1 MNDERDDSG
10 LIDASLTDDVS
21 DEIQAELAAVFAPSD
36 DATTM
41 SRDESAPSGSGSSPS
56 RGTKKSL
63 VSRLARRRRA
73 DVVDEP
79 RSVTKKV
86 SREPAPAT
94 KPAPAPAPKPAQ
106 APRPSA
112 SGKKRV
118 QISDDDSGP
127 APALGAEKFRKR
139 RISIRRAAGRR
150 RLRWF
155 TVVGLAVVA
164 VLVVLLLLTSPIL
177 SIRRVDVEGN
187 VYTNPTA
194 LGEVIAD
201 LKGEPILTADLHGAE
216 VRLESIPWVD
226 NVSVSRHLP
235 SRVLIQIVE
244 REPIAFF
251 RSVDGFNRVIDDEGR
266 VLDVIEGDPVDY
278 APIRGTGP
286 NLSAGETVDQPFLG
300 AAQLINALPVDLRAR
315 LIAMSVSPSG
325 EISMSLTNEVEVLFG
340 RPDNFQAKLV
350 GVVNEIKKQG
360 SNKYATIDVT
370 SGEPSVR

>member
-41 SRDESAPSGSGSSPS
+41 SRDESAPSGSGTSPS
-56 RGTKKSL
+56 RGKKQSL
-63 VSRLARRRRA
+63 VSRLTRRRRT

-79 RSVTKKV
+79 RSDTKKV
-86 SREPAPAT
+86 SPE
-94 KPAPAPAPKPAQ
+94 PAPAPKSAQ